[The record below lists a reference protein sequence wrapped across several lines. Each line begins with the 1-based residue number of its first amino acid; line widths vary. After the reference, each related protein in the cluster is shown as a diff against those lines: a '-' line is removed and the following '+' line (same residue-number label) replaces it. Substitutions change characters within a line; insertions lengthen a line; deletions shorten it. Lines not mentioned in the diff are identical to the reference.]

1 VNSPHK
7 EKQKHASQ
15 LVATACRAY
24 DGRLHRFLIHQL
36 ETRQSLERADDIA
49 QEVYLRL
56 LRFKDAD
63 LVRNPQ
69 AYLYQIARN
78 VLADRLEIEGRL
90 RERVVF
96 DSRIVEDSH
105 ECREEEG
112 DRDGHPVPSPSAVTA
127 DGVSGVTAEDV
138 AAQVER
144 STELE
149 YILSQ
154 LPPTYRA
161 VLVLAKCEGMSY
173 SEIARELQISV
184 HTVKKYVHLAL
195 VQCQLIWLEMK

>member
-1 VNSPHK
+1 MNSPPS
-7 EKQKHASQ
+7 EKQKRSSR

-24 DGRLHRFLIHQL
+24 DGRLHKFLIHQL
-36 ETRQSLERADDIA
+36 ETRQSQERADDIA

-56 LRFKDAD
+56 LRFRDPD
-63 LVRNPQ
+63 LVRYPQ

-78 VLADRLEIEGRL
+78 VLADRLEIEGHL

-96 DSRIVEDSH
+96 DSKIVEESQ
-105 ECREEEG
+105 ECREEEA
-112 DRDGHPVPSPSAVTA
+112 DPDEHPISAQSAAT
-127 DGVSGVTAEDV
+127 SGGIAEDV

-144 STELE
+144 VGELE

-161 VLVLAKCEGMSY
+161 VLVLSKCEGMSY
-173 SEIARELQISV
+173 SEIAQKLQISV
-184 HTVKKYVHLAL
+184 HTVKKYMHLAL
-195 VQCQLIWLEMK
+195 AQAQLIWLDMK